1 LSAQTIAIWTI
12 PRFDSTGQVV
22 RLPPGGS
29 NRMSDERRDA
39 SASAEG
45 QVKVTDRR
53 RFTPEG
59 EPVGAAEEPGAPAGP
74 GPGERG
80 RDEPASEERDRKL
93 AEQAARIDELSR
105 AYAAL
110 LEDNK
115 AFRQR
120 TEREKARL
128 LEAERANVVQALLE
142 AADELERALAAVSGA
157 QDGGD
162 ALRSLVDGVR
172 LSLGAVHKRIAEV
185 GAVRFSVTGQ
195 PFDPHVAEAVD
206 TNAVAQSEQDG
217 VVLHEVRPGY
227 RLGDRVLRP
236 ARVRVGRL
244 ARA

>member
-1 LSAQTIAIWTI
+1 
-12 PRFDSTGQVV
+12 
-22 RLPPGGS
+22 
-29 NRMSDERRDA
+29 MSDERRDA

-74 GPGERG
+74 GPRESG
-80 RDEPASEERDRKL
+80 RDEPASEERKL

-128 LEAERANVVQALLE
+128 VEAERANVVQALLE

-162 ALRSLVDGVR
+162 ALRGLVDGVR
-172 LSLGAVHKRIAEV
+172 LSLGALHKRIAEV
-185 GAVRFSVTGQ
+185 GAVRFSVAGQ

-206 TNAVAQSEQDG
+206 TIAVAQSDQDG
-217 VVLHEVRPGY
+217 IVLHEVRPGY
-227 RLGDRVLRP
+227 RIGDRVLRP

>member
-1 LSAQTIAIWTI
+1 
-12 PRFDSTGQVV
+12 
-22 RLPPGGS
+22 
-29 NRMSDERRDA
+29 MSDERRDA

-59 EPVGAAEEPGAPAGP
+59 EPVGAEEQPTPAAP
-74 GPGERG
+74 GPERRE
-80 RDEPASEERDRKL
+80 RDEPARGEHERKL

-120 TEREKARL
+120 TERERARL
-128 LEAERANVVQALLE
+128 LEAERANVLQALLE

-157 QDGGD
+157 KDGGD

-172 LSLGAVHKRIAEV
+172 LSLGALHKRIADI
-185 GAVRFSVTGQ
+185 GAVRFSVAGQ

-206 TNAVAQSEQDG
+206 TIAVARAEQDG
-217 VVLHEVRPGY
+217 IVLHEVRPGY
-227 RLGDRVLRP
+227 RIGDRVLRP

-244 ARA
+244 AQA